1 MWQALNDRHVG
12 MFIYIFDL
20 DQYQTEV
27 KLIAQI
33 LFEVDPPGESLINYI

>member
-1 MWQALNDRHVG
+1 MWQALYDRHVG

-27 KLIAQI
+27 KLFCPKLIQSG
-33 LFEVDPPGESLINYI
+33 PTWGEFN